1 MNIHASGFNQST
13 SLAHGTQNDTR
24 LVDFM
29 KEVREEGR
37 NAAQGKDA
45 LPLAIKFIRAVAD
58 EVIEIA
64 KDQDGL
70 DAAARVFT
78 AYATSEGNKQVH
90 DRTSDS
96 MKAQISKRRALQKF
110 GSNPKWDAVQVSQ
123 DVFTAIQDYKKDS
136 IDTKSTYAALV
147 DVAREQLKSASS

>member
-37 NAAQGKDA
+37 NAAQRKDA
-45 LPLAIKFIRAVAD
+45 LPNLAIKFIRAVAD

-78 AYATSEGNKQVH
+78 AYATSG
-90 DRTSDS
+90 
-96 MKAQISKRRALQKF
+96 
-110 GSNPKWDAVQVSQ
+110 
-123 DVFTAIQDYKKDS
+123 
-136 IDTKSTYAALV
+136 
-147 DVAREQLKSASS
+147 